1 MFSGIAKSLVDTLVA
16 ALAGR
21 ILTVLRTEVEN
32 AKEEF
37 QLKLRGLLIGIAIL
51 AVGIG
56 FLCFGVT
63 ALLIAAIAAL
73 STIWPLWQSALVVGG
88 AAVLVALILA
98 WIGGFKV
105 NRNKNLKPEKAI
117 ANIRGLVGK

>member
-1 MFSGIAKSLVDTLVA
+1 MFSGITKSLVDTLVA

-21 ILTVLRTEVEN
+21 VISVLKTEVEN

-37 QLKLRGLLIGIAIL
+37 QEKLRGLLIGIVVLLVA
-51 AVGIG
+51 IG

-63 ALLIAAIAAL
+63 ALLISAIAAL
-73 STIWPLWQSALVVGG
+73 STIWPLWQAALVVGG
-88 AAVLVALILA
+88 GAVVVAGILA

-105 NRNKNLKPEKAI
+105 NKNKNLKPERAI

>member
-1 MFSGIAKSLVDTLVA
+1 MFSGMAKSLVDALVA

-21 ILTVLRTEVEN
+21 ILSVLKTEVEN

-37 QLKLRGLLIGIAIL
+37 QLKLRGLLIGVVVL
-51 AVGIG
+51 LVAVG

-63 ALLIAAIAAL
+63 ALLIAGIAAL
-73 STIWPLWQSALVVGG
+73 STIWPLWQAALVVGG
-88 AAVLVALILA
+88 GAVVVAGILA
-98 WIGGFKV
+98 WIGGVKV
-105 NRNKNLKPEKAI
+105 NRNKNLKPERAI